1 MRITCPNCHT
11 EYDVSDEKLA
21 GRPVRCARCAVEW
34 TPVPEAMSES
44 PGVAPPDIAAPL
56 MEPPAPPPESAPELP
71 PIVVPP
77 REAPVVAAP
86 PQRSAVP
93 AWIASLVVIVAAI
106 TASYIW
112 RAEVMQAWP
121 PSQRAYQALGL
132 R

>member
-21 GRPVRCARCAVEW
+21 GRSVRCARCATEW
-34 TPVPEAMSES
+34 TPVPAAAAES
-44 PGVAPPDIAAPL
+44 YAAPPDIKAPVL
-56 MEPPAPPPESAPELP
+56 EPSAPPPEPALEP
-71 PIVVPP
+71 PSIVVPP
-77 REAPVVAAP
+77 REAPVVAEL
-86 PQRSAVP
+86 PQRSP
-93 AWIASLVVIVAAI
+93 IFAWVASLVVIVAAI
-106 TASYIW
+106 TASYVW